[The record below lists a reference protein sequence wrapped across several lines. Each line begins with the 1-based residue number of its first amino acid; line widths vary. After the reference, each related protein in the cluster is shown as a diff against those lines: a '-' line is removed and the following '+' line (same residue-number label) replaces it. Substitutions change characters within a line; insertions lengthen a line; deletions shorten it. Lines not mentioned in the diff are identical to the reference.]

1 MVCIWCVC
9 MIRCRF
15 QFPCLFASCSW
26 KIVGGK
32 ITKKKKEK
40 KEKKPC
46 HFKQVQNGSVWSG
59 TAPPVLRWCASQW
72 LHQGVILQNEMS
84 LVYSLPNRKLLPL
97 KPNGVGSLCR
107 LVLWSGLVGEPAV
120 KKRRDGSKV
129 QNNERIK
136 MLPVKPI
143 LTRKGQKKNTST
155 PTKNKERRGKEIY
168 YTDIKQSLLIEAS
181 AGWGLIL
188 WCFMNGNKEAM
199 WHFFNKS
206 HQKRS
211 KWGEDSGSL
220 CCQWSCWGLMWY
232 LVIGGW
238 SWVKWNFYHQWL
250 RTLWR
255 KACSNEQL
263 TNFRYL
269 LIRFVVFG
277 HQLGEIHEVNMDR
290 RLDS

>member
-1 MVCIWCVC
+1 

-40 KEKKPC
+40 EKEKKPC

-59 TAPPVLRWCASQW
+59 TAPPLLRWCTSQW
-72 LHQGVILQNEMS
+72 LHQGVILQSEMS

-120 KKRRDGSKV
+120 TKRRDGSKV

-143 LTRKGQKKNTST
+143 LTRKGQKKKTVHQQK
-155 PTKNKERRGKEIY
+155 TKRDEERRSI
-168 YTDIKQSLLIEAS
+168 TQ
-181 AGWGLIL
+181 
-188 WCFMNGNKEAM
+188 
-199 WHFFNKS
+199 
-206 HQKRS
+206 
-211 KWGEDSGSL
+211 
-220 CCQWSCWGLMWY
+220 
-232 LVIGGW
+232 
-238 SWVKWNFYHQWL
+238 
-250 RTLWR
+250 T
-255 KACSNEQL
+255 
-263 TNFRYL
+263 
-269 LIRFVVFG
+269 
-277 HQLGEIHEVNMDR
+277 
-290 RLDS
+290 

>member
-1 MVCIWCVC
+1 MTLL
-9 MIRCRF
+9 RCNTTEWDVSRVF
-15 QFPCLFASCSW
+15 IAEQEVATFEA
-26 KIVGGK
+26 KRRG
-32 ITKKKKEK
+32 IT
-40 KEKKPC
+40 
-46 HFKQVQNGSVWSG
+46 
-59 TAPPVLRWCASQW
+59 
-72 LHQGVILQNEMS
+72 
-84 LVYSLPNRKLLPL
+84 LPL
-97 KPNGVGSLCR
+97 
-107 LVLWSGLVGEPAV
+107 GLVIRTGGRACGQKEE
-120 KKRRDGSKV
+120 RRFEGAEQWKN
-129 QNNERIK
+129 QNAPFWRGK
-136 MLPVKPI
+136 DK
-143 LTRKGQKKNTST
+143 KKNTST

-168 YTDIKQSLLIEAS
+168 YPDIKQSLLIEAS

-250 RTLWR
+250 RTLRR